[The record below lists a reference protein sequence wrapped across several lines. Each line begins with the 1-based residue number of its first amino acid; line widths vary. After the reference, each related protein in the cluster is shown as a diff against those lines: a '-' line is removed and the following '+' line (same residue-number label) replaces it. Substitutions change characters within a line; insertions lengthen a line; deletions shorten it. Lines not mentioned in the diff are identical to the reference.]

1 MTDAVSGAVW
11 RKRMQDLAR
20 NAGRPHAPLF
30 APLAFAV
37 AAQVEAIDIE
47 RMVLDGTRLRR
58 NALELQRVLRTD
70 AVFCAGPSAM
80 EVEALGAR
88 ADFAHWPPRLDGSMD
103 APDTTQI
110 DPQKLAASPRVAASL
125 DAVRQLG
132 SEVSEPVVAAA
143 FTGPATLAG
152 ELLAAGCVL
161 DDDTLW
167 DFAGRLLAAFAR
179 LYAEAGAH
187 VLQWHERS
195 LPDPGSE
202 DRWKAALGTAG
213 NVARFHRVPPL
224 LVVEEP
230 GMPAWPAQAVPCP
243 TWRQHPASV
252 PRAHGRAWAPDPG
265 TWPLLATDGSDER
278 LITTTS
284 EIEATVAIAGLKR
297 QVERVRGGG

>member
-1 MTDAVSGAVW
+1 MTDSATGAVW

-37 AAQVEAIDIE
+37 AAQIEAIDVE
-47 RMVLDGTRLRR
+47 RMVLDGTRLRK

-70 AVFCAGPSAM
+70 AVFCAAPSAM

-88 ADFAHWPPRLDGSMD
+88 VDHAHWPPRPGGPIGS
-103 APDTTQI
+103 PDETAI

-125 DAVRQLG
+125 DAVRQLA
-132 SEVSEPVVAAA
+132 SEASEPAIVAAFA
-143 FTGPATLAG
+143 GPATLVAELRGAG
-152 ELLAAGCVL
+152 SVL
-161 DDDTLW
+161 DDDALW

-179 LYAEAGAH
+179 LHAEAGVH

-195 LPDPGSE
+195 LPDPASE
-202 DRWKAALGTAG
+202 DLWKGALATAG

-224 LVVEEP
+224 LVVEATTT
-230 GMPAWPAQAVPCP
+230 PAWPAQAVPCP
-243 TWRQHPASV
+243 TWQQHPTPVARS
-252 PRAHGRAWAPDPG
+252 HGRAWARDPE
-265 TWPLLATDGSDER
+265 TWPALPAEGNGER

-284 EIEATVAIAGLKR
+284 EIAPTIEIAELR
-297 QVERVRGGG
+297 RHVERVRGG